1 MLRKRIQ
8 LGLIHA
14 AVAMTLVPINSTL
27 NRVMINELALAATL
41 VAVLASLPYLLS
53 PIQVAIG
60 SFSDRHPVL
69 GYRRSPYILLGLL
82 LCVFSVAVSPQI
94 AFLMDANFPLG
105 LALGLITFGAWGM
118 GFNLATVAY
127 FSLASELSGEA
138 GRGRTVAVMFFIMIA
153 SIIATAIVLS
163 QLVDP
168 YSPAV
173 LVRAFQWVSLVA
185 LLVGLLGLI
194 RLEERHARQ
203 ADYSEER
210 SWGTLFRVI
219 WDNPQA
225 RLFMFYLI
233 ILLIALLGQDVL
245 LEPFGA
251 EAFGMTVSST
261 TRITA
266 IWGLCVLGSLLV
278 SGLLE
283 GRLAKKTVAR
293 WGGMAALLGFLLI
306 VGSPLLG
313 GLSLFYLGIVSL
325 GIGTGLSTTSN
336 LSLMLDMTTAG
347 NVGLYIGAWGMANAI
362 SRLVGSL
369 LSGVVRDVVTRL
381 SGNAVAGYMTVF
393 AILAGCMFFSLFLL
407 RRVNVERFRRQAD
420 EEELSLVERAAL
432 GADG

>member
-27 NRVMINELALAATL
+27 NRVMIKELALAATL
-41 VAVLASLPYLLS
+41 VALLASLPYLLS

-60 SFSDRHPVL
+60 SFSDRHPIL

-82 LCVFSVAVSPQI
+82 LCVFSVAVSPQV
-94 AFLMDANFPLG
+94 AFLMDVNFPLG
-105 LALGLITFGAWGM
+105 LALGLLTFGAWGM

-127 FSLASELSGEA
+127 FSLASELSGES

-153 SIIATAIVLS
+153 SIIVTAIILS
-163 QLVDP
+163 RLVDP

-173 LVRAFQWVSLVA
+173 LIRAFQWVSLVA

-194 RLEERHARQ
+194 RLEVRHTRLQ
-203 ADYSEER
+203 TSTEEH
-210 SWGTLFRVI
+210 SWGTLFRMI

-225 RLFMFYLI
+225 RLFIFYLI

-251 EAFGMTVSST
+251 EAFDMTVRAT

-266 IWGLCVLGSLLV
+266 IWGICVLGSLLV
-278 SGLLE
+278 SGLIE

-293 WGGMAALLGFLLI
+293 WGGAAALLGFLLI

-393 AILAGCMFFSLFLL
+393 AVLAGCMFLSLFLL
-407 RRVNVERFRRQAD
+407 SRVNVERFRQQAD

-432 GADG
+432 GAD